1 MRKTNLLYVI
11 TKLELG
17 GAQKQLLS
25 LARHLDKNKFN
36 VFIFT
41 ARRGPLIQQAAAIPH
56 VTLKTSSVLERTI
69 NPLRDIL
76 ALFEIYAFIRKN
88 SIDLVHTHS
97 SKAGILG
104 RLAGRLAGTKMILH
118 TVHGWS
124 FHDCQ
129 HPLTRRLFIW
139 LERLAAKI
147 SHKIIVVSEHD
158 KVKGV
163 INGIGK
169 ENQYALIRYGINYA
183 DFSRRNGAIRKEF
196 AIQNDDLVV
205 TNVSCFKPQKACL
218 DFVRLAFLVNRIF
231 PAAKFIL
238 AGDGRMRGKIEKAIN
253 RFRLRDKFI
262 LTGWR
267 QDIPEILSATDVF
280 ILTSLWEGLPI
291 AALEALAS
299 SRPVIATDTG
309 GIREVIKEGDNGFL
323 ISVKDMRAM
332 KDKLMLLLQ
341 DKTLREAM
349 GEKGLSHLGSDFTQE
364 KMVNRSQE
372 LYEGLISCREN

>member
-1 MRKTNLLYVI
+1 
-11 TKLELG
+11 
-17 GAQKQLLS
+17 
-25 LARHLDKNKFN
+25 
-36 VFIFT
+36 
-41 ARRGPLIQQAAAIPH
+41 
-56 VTLKTSSVLERTI
+56 
-69 NPLRDIL
+69 
-76 ALFEIYAFIRKN
+76 
-88 SIDLVHTHS
+88 
-97 SKAGILG
+97 
-104 RLAGRLAGTKMILH
+104 
-118 TVHGWS
+118 
-124 FHDCQ
+124 
-129 HPLTRRLFIW
+129 
-139 LERLAAKI
+139 
-147 SHKIIVVSEHD
+147 
-158 KVKGV
+158 
-163 INGIGK
+163 
-169 ENQYALIRYGINYA
+169 
-183 DFSRRNGAIRKEF
+183 
-196 AIQNDDLVV
+196 
-205 TNVSCFKPQKACL
+205 
-218 DFVRLAFLVNRIF
+218 VRLAFLVNRIF